1 MARDQPSVPPRRLAP
16 TYSLQGCRFLF
27 SLFLFS
33 QAAADAGCKQFVFVS
48 VHDYK
53 APSVVKKV
61 GYFDG
66 KRRAEKA
73 VGELFGEKV
82 RAEGCPLTRTV
93 KHGLRLH
100 FLVHV

>member
-1 MARDQPSVPPRRLAP
+1 M
-16 TYSLQGCRFLF
+16 
-27 SLFLFS
+27 
-33 QAAADAGCKQFVFVS
+33 S

-66 KRRAEKA
+66 KRRTEKA

-100 FLVHV
+100 FLVHMYLAATAVERRIGVV

>member
-1 MARDQPSVPPRRLAP
+1 MTPPWLIC
-16 TYSLQGCRFLF
+16 LLI
-27 SLFLFS
+27 

-66 KRRAEKA
+66 KRRTEKV
-73 VGELFGEKV
+73 VGELFGEKA
-82 RAEGCPLTRTV
+82 RETEEGWRKRERGGVGCGGHP
-93 KHGLRLH
+93 
-100 FLVHV
+100 